1 MSFLSE
7 EFVGKPVI
15 GIINTWNKMNSCLT
29 HFPERV
35 GDLKRQ
41 FFVGGFSLGLPAIS
55 LGE

>member
-15 GIINTWNKMNSCLT
+15 GIINTWNKKNSCHT

-35 GDLKRQ
+35 GDLKHR
-41 FFVGGFSLGLPAIS
+41 FFVGGFPLGLPAIS